1 VARKQ
6 SEMVSLNEKLMVVG
20 ATPSQGSTLDEV
32 TSIFA
37 RVKQRTMKNSKAID
51 NLILDVKLENTLK
64 KTKSTKPV
72 MPTVDS
78 FRRQLVN
85 F

>member
-1 VARKQ
+1 
-6 SEMVSLNEKLMVVG
+6 
-20 ATPSQGSTLDEV
+20 
-32 TSIFA
+32 
-37 RVKQRTMKNSKAID
+37 MKNSKVID
-51 NLILDVKLENTLK
+51 NLILDVKLESTLK

-85 F
+85 FQQRLGDTTVTQKLDKNIL

>member
-1 VARKQ
+1 
-6 SEMVSLNEKLMVVG
+6 MVVG

-32 TSIFA
+32 TSIFT

-64 KTKSTKPV
+64 KKKSTKPV